1 MKAIDIKQE
10 CQGRWS
16 GILTNL
22 GINAELFNGKHQP
35 CLFCGGTDRARWDRA
50 KEFYYCSQCGSKQ
63 PIDMAIEHTGLSFKE
78 TTNLIRPNV
87 MNTPLKIVKPV
98 DTQQNEARIKKIH
111 AGLKRITPDSIV
123 ALYLAKRGIKVL
135 PDDNCYQHDG
145 VDYYHDGVLLGAF
158 PAMVSIF
165 RTPDRE
171 VSTFHITYLS
181 ADGTKAD
188 VPTPRKILPIIKSL
202 AGASIRLFKVDVD
215 LAITEGIETALA
227 VTQEYGTPCWA
238 AGSAQAMNNIVIP
251 ESVKT
256 VWIYADSDE
265 SFTGQK
271 AAYDLANRLKV
282 KEGKTVRVVTL
293 IDQRPVED
301 YGVKYDFNDY
311 AILKANA

>member
-16 GILTNL
+16 GVLTNL
-22 GINAELFNGKHQP
+22 GIDERIFNGKHQP
-35 CLFCGGTDRARWDRA
+35 CIFCGGHDRARWDRA
-50 KEFYYCSQCGSKQ
+50 REFYICGQCGSKQ

-87 MNTPLKIVKPV
+87 MNTPLKIVKPA
-98 DTQQNEARIKKIH
+98 DTAQAEQRLRKIH
-111 AGLKRITPDSIV
+111 AGLKQITPNS
-123 ALYLAKRGIKVL
+123 AAFLYLAKRGITLL
-135 PDDNCYQHDG
+135 PEQDCYAHEAVEYWEEG
-145 VDYYHDGVLLGAF
+145 VKSFH
-158 PAMVSIF
+158 PAMISVF
-165 RTPDRE
+165 RTPEGE
-171 VSTFHITYLS
+171 VSTYHITYLS

-188 VPTPRKILPIIKSL
+188 VTTPRKILPVIKPL
-202 AGASIRLFKVDVD
+202 VGAAVRLFKAADI
-215 LAITEGIETALA
+215 LGITEGVETALSVNQDQA
-227 VTQEYGTPCWA
+227 IPCWA
-238 AGSAQAMNNIVIP
+238 AGSAQAMNNIIIP

-293 IDQRPVED
+293 IDHKSVED
-301 YGVKYDFNDY
+301 YGVKYDFNDL
-311 AILKANA
+311 IIANAAN

>member
-1 MKAIDIKQE
+1 MRVDIKQE
-10 CQGRWS
+10 CQGRWAP
-16 GILTNL
+16 ILTNL
-22 GINAELFNGKHQP
+22 GINAELFSGKHQP
-35 CLFCGGTDRARWDRA
+35 CLFCGGKDRARWDRQ

-87 MNTPLKIVKPV
+87 MNSPLKIVKPV

-111 AGLKRITPDSIV
+111 AGLKRITPDSVV

-135 PDDNCYQHDG
+135 PDADCYQHDA
-145 VDYYHDGVLLGAF
+145 VEYWQDGEKSLH
-158 PAMVSIF
+158 PAMVSVF
-165 RTPDRE
+165 RTPTGE
-171 VSTFHITYLS
+171 VATYHITYLS

-188 VPTPRKILPIIKSL
+188 VQTPRKVLPVIHSL
-202 AGASIRLFKVDVD
+202 AGASIRLFKAEDV
-215 LAITEGIETALA
+215 LAITEGVETALC
-227 VTQEYGTPCWA
+227 VTEDSGVPCWA

-311 AILKANA
+311 AILKANS

>member
-10 CQGRWS
+10 CAGRWS
-16 GILTNL
+16 GVLTNL
-22 GINAELFNGKHQP
+22 GIDERIFNGKHQP
-35 CLFCGGTDRARWDRA
+35 CIFCGGKDRARWDRA

-145 VDYYHDGVLLGAF
+145 VDYYHDGVLLGAY
-158 PAMVSIF
+158 PSMVSIF
-165 RTPDRE
+165 RTHDGE
-171 VSTFHITYLS
+171 VATLHVTYLS

-202 AGASIRLFKVDVD
+202 AGASIRLFKVDVV
-215 LAITEGIETALA
+215 LAIAEGIETALA
-227 VTQEYGTPCWA
+227 VTQESGVPCWA
-238 AGSAQAMNNIVIP
+238 AGSAQAMNNIVCP
-251 ESVKT
+251 NSVKT

-282 KEGKTVRVVTL
+282 KEGRTVRVVTL
-293 IDQRPVED
+293 IDQQLVED

-311 AILKANA
+311 SILIANA

>member
-1 MKAIDIKQE
+1 MRSDIKQE
-10 CQGRWS
+10 CIGRWAP
-16 GILTNL
+16 ILTNL
-22 GINAELFNGKHQP
+22 GINAQLFNGKHQP
-35 CLFCGGTDRARWDRA
+35 CIFCGGTDRARWDRA

-78 TTNLIRPNV
+78 TASLIRPNI

-98 DTQQNEARIKKIH
+98 DTQQNEVRIKKIH
-111 AGLKRITPDSIV
+111 AGLKRITPDSVV

-135 PDDNCYQHDG
+135 PNDNCYQHDG
-145 VDYYHDGVLLGAF
+145 VDYYHEGVLLGAY

-165 RTPDRE
+165 RTPDGE
-171 VSTFHITYLS
+171 VATLHVTYLS

-202 AGASIRLFKVDVD
+202 AGASIRLFKVDID

-227 VTQEYGTPCWA
+227 VNQEYGAPCWA
-238 AGSAQAMNNIVIP
+238 AGSAQAMNNIIIP

-293 IDQRPVED
+293 IDQRPIED
-301 YGVKYDFNDY
+301 CGVKYDFNDY
-311 AILKANA
+311 SILIANA